1 MRKFGVRAI
10 VVAVLAAG
18 LSGVAAV
25 TGAGTAMACEV
36 AQGDSRE
43 FAATLSRVEPGQRGI
58 EVLGLQRALRF
69 QGYGLRGTGLYA
81 ENTLA
86 AVKDF
91 QRRNG
96 IVDDGV
102 VDQPTWQ
109 ALVGPLPARQTSA
122 VPLPERGIQPGAHDP
137 EMMDRLHDALTRLEV
152 ALPGYH
158 DGHYDEAWQAIVR
171 AFQRNVGIRDSG
183 IIGPLTWN
191 ALYRAIS
198 ISGQWGC

>member
-1 MRKFGVRAI
+1 MRKFGVRAVI
-10 VVAVLAAG
+10 VAVLAAG

-25 TGAGTAMACEV
+25 TGAGTAMACE
-36 AQGDSRE
+36 AHQGDSRE
-43 FAATLSRVEPGQRGI
+43 FAATLSRVEPGQRGV
-58 EVLGLQRALRF
+58 EVLGLQRALRYK
-69 QGYGLRGTGLYA
+69 GYGLRGTGLYA

-86 AVKDF
+86 SVKDF

-109 ALVGPLPARQTSA
+109 ALVGVLPPANTRTP
-122 VPLPERGIQPGAHDP
+122 PLPERGMQPGAHDP
-137 EMMDRLHDALTRLEV
+137 QTMDWLSDALNRLEINS
-152 ALPGYH
+152 PEYH
-158 DGHYDEAWQAIVR
+158 DGHYNDAWQATVR
-171 AFQRNVGIRDSG
+171 VFQRNVGIRDSG
-183 IIGPLTWN
+183 IIGPLTWG

>member
-25 TGAGTAMACEV
+25 TGAGTAMACE
-36 AQGDSRE
+36 AHQGDSRE
-43 FAATLSRVEPGQRGI
+43 FAATLSRVEPGQRGV
-58 EVLGLQRALRF
+58 EVLGLQRALRYK
-69 QGYGLRGTGLYA
+69 GYGLRGTGLYA

-86 AVKDF
+86 SVKDF

-109 ALVGPLPARQTSA
+109 ALVGPLLPGRTST
-122 VPLPERGIQPGAHDP
+122 PLLPERGIQPGAHDP
-137 EMMDRLHDALTRLEV
+137 QMMDQLANAFNRLEID
-152 ALPGYH
+152 APEESG
-158 DGHYDEAWQAIVR
+158 GHYNEAWQATVR
-171 AFQRNVGIRDSG
+171 VFQRNVGIKDSG
-183 IIGPLTWN
+183 IVGPLTWN
-191 ALYRAIS
+191 ALFRAVS